1 MTTPERAGNR
11 RWWVLG
17 ALVLSVLTLG
27 LDLTI
32 LNVALPTLAADLAV
46 GTSGLQWIVNAYV
59 LVFAGL
65 MLPAGALADRYGR
78 KRLLLAGLA
87 VFGGACLV
95 ATWTDSAAT
104 LIAVRAVMGA
114 GAAIIMPIVLAVL
127 TVLFDE
133 RERGKA
139 VALVVVGIGVGLP
152 LGPILGGWLLEHYWW
167 GAIFLINV
175 PVVAAAIAAIGLLL
189 PESRDPRPPAAD
201 LPGAVLSTAGLVILV
216 YGIVEAPGRGW
227 GHPLVLVA
235 LAVAAVLLTGFVTRE
250 LRTAEPMIDLRL
262 FRNAQFA
269 WGAGAATLASFA
281 LFGLL
286 FTLPQYLQF
295 VKGADAFGTG
305 LRLLP
310 LIGGIVVGAPLA
322 QRLAA
327 RTAYRIPVAGGL
339 LLTAAGLGV
348 GATTD
353 INSSYG
359 YVAAWLTVAGL
370 GAGMSL
376 TPAMDAVLAVLPPH
390 RSGSGTALT
399 MALRQVAGALGV
411 ALLGSLLAA
420 GYTSKL
426 DTTGLPEPAA
436 NTARE
441 SITGALTVAART
453 GDNALAVSAHAAFV
467 HGMALALAVS
477 AAVAAIAAILTA
489 MFLPGRPL
497 DTETPTRAASTP
509 TGSPTS

>member
-1 MTTPERAGNR
+1 MTADERTSR

-32 LNVALPTLAADLAV
+32 LNVALPTLAADLVV

-65 MLPAGALADRYGR
+65 LLPAGALGDRYGR
-78 KRLLLAGLA
+78 KRLLVVGLL
-87 VFGGACLV
+87 VFGGASLV
-95 ATWTDSAAT
+95 ATWTESAAT

-139 VALVVVGIGVGLP
+139 VAVVVVGIGAGLP
-152 LGPILGGWLLEHYWW
+152 LGPILGGWLLENYWW
-167 GAIFLINV
+167 GSIFLINV
-175 PVVAAAIAAIGLLL
+175 PVVAAALFAIGFLM

-235 LAVAAVLLTGFVTRE
+235 LAAAVVLLAGFVARE
-250 LRTAEPMIDLRL
+250 FRTAQPMIDLRL

-269 WGAGAATLASFA
+269 WGAGSATLASFA

-295 VKGADAFGTG
+295 VQGADAFGTG

-327 RTAYRIPVAGGL
+327 RTAYRVPVAAGL
-339 LLTAAGLGV
+339 LLAAAGLGV

-353 INSSYG
+353 VDSSYG
-359 YVAAWLTVAGL
+359 FVAGWLTVAGL

-376 TPAMDAVLAVLPPH
+376 TPAMDAVLAVLPAD
-390 RSGSGTALT
+390 RAGSGTALT

-426 DTTGLPEPAA
+426 DTTGLSEPAA
-436 NTARE
+436 DTARE
-441 SITGALTVAART
+441 SITAALTVAART
-453 GDNALAVSAHAAFV
+453 GNTALATSAHGAFV

-477 AAVAAIAAILTA
+477 AAVAAIAAVLTA
-489 MFLPGRPL
+489 VFLPGRPPR
-497 DTETPTRAASTP
+497 TETPTTTAATQAR
-509 TGSPTS
+509 